1 MYAENL
7 KAVRKALK
15 YSVKEMAEILEIPA
29 RTLGGYER
37 SERTAAIELVTQL
50 CNKLNV
56 NANWFVT
63 GKGKMFNSTT
73 NPNKDELTI
82 RIEEVL
88 KEKGLIY

>member
-1 MYAENL
+1 MYAQNL
-7 KAVRKALK
+7 RAVRKALK

-37 SERTAAIELVTQL
+37 NERTAAIELVTQL

-63 GKGKMFNSTT
+63 GRGLMFNTS
-73 NPNKDELTI
+73 NPTQDELTK
-82 RIEEVL
+82 RIEEIL
-88 KEKGLIY
+88 KSKGIN

>member
-1 MYAENL
+1 MYAQNL
-7 KAVRKALK
+7 RAVRKALK

-37 SERTAAIELVTQL
+37 NERTAAIELVTQL

-63 GKGKMFNSTT
+63 GKGVMFNSQTEIQ
-73 NPNKDELTI
+73 NDELDK
-82 RIEEVL
+82 RIEKIL
-88 KEKGLIY
+88 KNKGLIK